1 MKKLVFSFFIV
12 VLAAFFSSCEK
23 TCTCKKYFNGK
34 VTVTIEDV
42 ELDKD
47 NFSKCS
53 DMDSYVELDSEGN
66 GTKCR

>member
-1 MKKLVFSFFIV
+1 MKKVIFFFSIV
-12 VLAAFFSSCEK
+12 LMVAFFSSCEK
-23 TCTCKKYFNGK
+23 TCTCKTYVNGEVK
-34 VTVTIEDV
+34 ATVEDV

-53 DMDSYVELDSEGN
+53 DMDSYVELDSEKN